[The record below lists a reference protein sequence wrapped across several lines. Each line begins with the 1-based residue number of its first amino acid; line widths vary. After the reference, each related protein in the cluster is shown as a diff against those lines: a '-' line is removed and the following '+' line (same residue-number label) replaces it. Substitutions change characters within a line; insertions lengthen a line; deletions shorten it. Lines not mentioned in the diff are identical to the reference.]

1 MASSV
6 RRVVRAARLVR
17 SVSHHDRRNIDHRG
31 ALTEV
36 ISPPGG
42 GHASLVCLVKQATR
56 LEEIRSGHSATLRSM
71 PGKVRTAEELEQMSP
86 AEQDAVF
93 AASIVTD
100 LNAVPSEF
108 LEHVRSRAAD
118 RIARIDTPRSNER

>member
-1 MASSV
+1 
-6 RRVVRAARLVR
+6 
-17 SVSHHDRRNIDHRG
+17 
-31 ALTEV
+31 
-36 ISPPGG
+36 
-42 GHASLVCLVKQATR
+42 
-56 LEEIRSGHSATLRSM
+56 M